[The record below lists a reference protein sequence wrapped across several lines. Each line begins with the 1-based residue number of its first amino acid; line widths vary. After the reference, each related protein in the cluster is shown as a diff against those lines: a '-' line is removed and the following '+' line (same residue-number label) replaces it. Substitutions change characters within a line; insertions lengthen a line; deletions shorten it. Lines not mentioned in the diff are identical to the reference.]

1 MRKDYINDALK
12 EIRGRWI
19 YTKKWT

>member
-1 MRKDYINDALK
+1 MRRDYINDTLR